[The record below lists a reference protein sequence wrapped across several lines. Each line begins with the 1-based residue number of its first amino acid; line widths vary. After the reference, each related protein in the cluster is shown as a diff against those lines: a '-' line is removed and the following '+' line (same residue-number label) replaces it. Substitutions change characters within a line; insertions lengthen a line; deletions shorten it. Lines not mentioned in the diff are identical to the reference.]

1 MSYSP
6 RHPLRLSSDSSW
18 VLLELPDDMM
28 ERRCAKLARFN
39 HGDAANVRLTS
50 REALEVL
57 RTQGLPL
64 PQYAFPCAQAKV

>member
-1 MSYSP
+1 
-6 RHPLRLSSDSSW
+6 
-18 VLLELPDDMM
+18 M
-28 ERRCAKLARFN
+28 ERRCAKLTRFN